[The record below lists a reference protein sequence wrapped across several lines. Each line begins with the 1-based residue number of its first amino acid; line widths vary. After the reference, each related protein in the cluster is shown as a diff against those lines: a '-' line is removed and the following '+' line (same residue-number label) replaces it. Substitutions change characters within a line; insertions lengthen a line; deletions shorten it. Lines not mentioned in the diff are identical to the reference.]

1 MAASLSVTAQQQG
14 NTTRYVYDDNGRLHA
29 VISPTGEAVVYD
41 YDAAGNITSI
51 KRLAAD
57 ALALF
62 TFSPHEGLP
71 GDRVTFTGVGF
82 GNGVSNVS
90 FNGVSARVI
99 SASSSIVV
107 AEVPEAARTGLVTIT
122 TPRGSVTTAAPF
134 TIAGLRVSPSFAKI
148 DFGQSGQFTAQVL
161 PATLDQTVTWS
172 VNGINGGNSTVGF
185 ISAAGIY
192 TAPTSEIAPVTIR
205 ATSVADALRFG
216 EAQVQVRD
224 PNNLQSAFAASVAVQ
239 FGSVP
244 TSQGIGAAPVAV
256 QYGDKDSLQGAL
268 AKPLTVQYGNSP
280 VAGTAISRS
289 VSVQRGSSST
299 QSAAITPSVAVQYGN
314 EAGQG
319 TFYGAAVSATTGPYI
334 NAISPNSVSR
344 GATVTVTFSGV
355 NLSGA
360 TNLRFINSSGTLDTT
375 SIVATNLSVSA
386 DGTTLTA
393 TLAVSSGAAPGSRV
407 VVVTTP
413 NGDSMFVNVGT
424 NVIQIVSP

>member
-1 MAASLSVTAQQQG
+1 
-14 NTTRYVYDDNGRLHA
+14 
-29 VISPTGEAVVYD
+29 
-41 YDAAGNITSI
+41 
-51 KRLAAD
+51 
-57 ALALF
+57 
-62 TFSPHEGLP
+62 
-71 GDRVTFTGVGF
+71 
-82 GNGVSNVS
+82 
-90 FNGVSARVI
+90 
-99 SASSSIVV
+99 
-107 AEVPEAARTGLVTIT
+107 
-122 TPRGSVTTAAPF
+122 
-134 TIAGLRVSPSFAKI
+134 
-148 DFGQSGQFTAQVL
+148 
-161 PATLDQTVTWS
+161 
-172 VNGINGGNSTVGF
+172 
-185 ISAAGIY
+185 
-192 TAPTSEIAPVTIR
+192 
-205 ATSVADALRFG
+205 
-216 EAQVQVRD
+216 
-224 PNNLQSAFAASVAVQ
+224 
-239 FGSVP
+239 
-244 TSQGIGAAPVAV
+244 VAV

-299 QSAAITPSVAVQYGN
+299 QSAAITPPIAVQYGN